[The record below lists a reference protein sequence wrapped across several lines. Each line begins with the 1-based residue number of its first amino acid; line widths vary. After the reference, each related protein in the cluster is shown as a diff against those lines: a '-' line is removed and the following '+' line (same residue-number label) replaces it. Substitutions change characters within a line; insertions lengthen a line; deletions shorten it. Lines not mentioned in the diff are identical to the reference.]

1 MYFHRVLYC
10 FIKKSTN
17 NVQANQKKPYLNAIN
32 KNRPVK
38 YPVLATFYFYIDLS
52 RSRSSYCYSK
62 YALNTKVSSMIL
74 SINRKIL
81 KALGIG
87 GSIGLTLI
95 VHLLL
100 IATMLTSQP
109 IVLQIFVLIVAVFI
123 AVMTL
128 FIFRQ
133 DQAALNSILDSI
145 DTVNQEEL
153 IERIDGLIGDGQITL
168 FHLAS
173 KERRMSQDF
182 TDTVSEIAYS
192 AKELSSTSN
201 SLAHNTLQQSKAT
214 ASIAAAVTEISHS
227 IQDVAER
234 MKSTSDSANESNRQ
248 AKHGRTIIDQVRGHM
263 KEVAHCAEQ
272 THIQLNDL
280 DTQTKKVSSI
290 SGVIA
295 VIADQTNL
303 LALNAAIEAARAGE
317 YGRGFSVVADEVRS
331 LANRS
336 SESALEISSTIEEM
350 KKQMMAVKNS
360 MDNVM
365 THAELTLQGSDDA
378 QSALVEIANHTH
390 TVSDMVLTMTEA
402 SGQQNEAAR
411 DISERVEEVAQAAS
425 ENSVVAE
432 QSSSIAIYLYNL
444 CKPKDNKNA

>member
-1 MYFHRVLYC
+1 M
-10 FIKKSTN
+10 KG
-17 NVQANQKKPYLNAIN
+17 
-32 KNRPVK
+32 
-38 YPVLATFYFYIDLS
+38 
-52 RSRSSYCYSK
+52 
-62 YALNTKVSSMIL
+62 SSMIL
-74 SINRKIL
+74 LINRKIL

-87 GSIGLTLI
+87 GSIGLILMT
-95 VHLLL
+95 HLLL
-100 IATMLTSQP
+100 IAAILTTQA
-109 IVLQIFVLIVAVFI
+109 IALQICISVAAVFI
-123 AVMTL
+123 AVVTL
-128 FIFRQ
+128 FILRQ
-133 DQAALNSILDSI
+133 DQVALKSVLESI
-145 DTVNQEEL
+145 DTIDQEEL
-153 IERIDGLIGDGQITL
+153 TKKIEDLIGKGKITL
-168 FHLAS
+168 LQLAS
-173 KERRMSQDF
+173 KERRISQNF

-248 AKHGRTIIDQVRGHM
+248 AKQGRIIIDQVRDHM

-280 DTQTKKVSSI
+280 DTRTKKVSSI
-290 SGVIA
+290 SSVIRE
-295 VIADQTNL
+295 IADQTNL

-317 YGRGFSVVADEVRS
+317 HGRGFSVVADEVRS

-350 KKQMMAVKNS
+350 KKQMMTVKTS
-360 MDNVM
+360 MDDVIS
-365 THAELTLQGSDDA
+365 HAELTLQGSEDA
-378 QSALVEIANHTH
+378 QTALVEIADHTQ

-402 SGQQNEAAR
+402 SVQQNAAAR
-411 DISERVEEVAQAAS
+411 DISQRVEEVALAS
-425 ENSVVAE
+425 TENSGVAE

-444 CKPKDNKNA
+444 CKPKDNNNA

>member
-1 MYFHRVLYC
+1 
-10 FIKKSTN
+10 
-17 NVQANQKKPYLNAIN
+17 
-32 KNRPVK
+32 
-38 YPVLATFYFYIDLS
+38 
-52 RSRSSYCYSK
+52 
-62 YALNTKVSSMIL
+62 MIL
-74 SINRKIL
+74 LINRKIL

-87 GSIGLTLI
+87 GSIGLILMA
-95 VHLLL
+95 HLLL
-100 IATMLTSQP
+100 IVAILTTQA
-109 IVLQIFVLIVAVFI
+109 IALQICISVAAVFI
-123 AVMTL
+123 AVVTL
-128 FIFRQ
+128 FILRQ
-133 DQAALNSILDSI
+133 DQVALKSVLESI
-145 DTVNQEEL
+145 DTIDQEEL
-153 IERIDGLIGDGQITL
+153 IEKIEGLVGKGKITL

-201 SLAHNTLQQSKAT
+201 SLAHNTFQQSEAT

-248 AKHGRTIIDQVRGHM
+248 AKQGRIIINQVRDHM
-263 KEVAHCAEQ
+263 KEVSHCAEQ

-280 DTQTKKVSSI
+280 DSRTKTVSSI
-290 SGVIA
+290 SSVIRE
-295 VIADQTNL
+295 IADQTNL

-317 YGRGFSVVADEVRS
+317 HGKGFSVVADEVRS

-350 KKQMMAVKNS
+350 KKQMMAVKTS
-360 MDNVM
+360 MDDVIS
-365 THAELTLQGSDDA
+365 HAELTLQGSDDA
-378 QSALVEIANHTH
+378 QFALVEIANHTQ

-402 SGQQNEAAR
+402 SVQQNEAAR
-411 DISERVEEVAQAAS
+411 DISQRVEEVAFAAT
-425 ENSVVAE
+425 ENSRVAE

-444 CKPKDNKNA
+444 CKPKDNNNA

>member
-1 MYFHRVLYC
+1 
-10 FIKKSTN
+10 
-17 NVQANQKKPYLNAIN
+17 
-32 KNRPVK
+32 
-38 YPVLATFYFYIDLS
+38 
-52 RSRSSYCYSK
+52 
-62 YALNTKVSSMIL
+62 MIL
-74 SINRKIL
+74 LINRKIL

-87 GSIGLTLI
+87 GSIGLIIMT
-95 VHLLL
+95 HLLL
-100 IATMLTSQP
+100 IAVILTTQA
-109 IVLQIFVLIVAVFI
+109 IVLQICISVAAVFI
-123 AVMTL
+123 AVVTL
-128 FIFRQ
+128 FILRQ
-133 DQAALNSILDSI
+133 DQVALKSVLESI
-145 DTVNQEEL
+145 DTIDQEEL
-153 IERIDGLIGDGQITL
+153 TKRIEDLVGKGKITL
-168 FHLAS
+168 LHLAS

-201 SLAHNTLQQSKAT
+201 SLAHNTLQQSEAT

-248 AKHGRTIIDQVRGHM
+248 AKQGRIIIDQVRDHM
-263 KEVAHCAEQ
+263 KEVALCAEQ

-280 DTQTKKVSSI
+280 DTRTKTVSSI
-290 SGVIA
+290 SSVIRE
-295 VIADQTNL
+295 IADQTNL

-317 YGRGFSVVADEVRS
+317 HGRGFSVVADEVRS

-350 KKQMMAVKNS
+350 KKQMMAVKTS
-360 MDNVM
+360 MDHVIS
-365 THAELTLQGSDDA
+365 HAELTLQGSDDA
-378 QSALVEIANHTH
+378 QSALVEIANHTQ

-402 SGQQNEAAR
+402 SVQQNEAAR
-411 DISERVEEVAQAAS
+411 DISQRVEEVAFAAT
-425 ENSVVAE
+425 ENSGVAE

>member
-1 MYFHRVLYC
+1 
-10 FIKKSTN
+10 
-17 NVQANQKKPYLNAIN
+17 
-32 KNRPVK
+32 
-38 YPVLATFYFYIDLS
+38 
-52 RSRSSYCYSK
+52 
-62 YALNTKVSSMIL
+62 
-74 SINRKIL
+74 
-81 KALGIG
+81 
-87 GSIGLTLI
+87 
-95 VHLLL
+95 L
-100 IATMLTSQP
+100 IAAILTTQA
-109 IVLQIFVLIVAVFI
+109 IALQICISVAAVFI
-123 AVMTL
+123 AVVTL
-128 FIFRQ
+128 FILRQ
-133 DQAALNSILDSI
+133 DQVALKSVLESI
-145 DTVNQEEL
+145 DAIDQEEL
-153 IERIDGLIGDGQITL
+153 TERIEGLIGKGKITL
-168 FHLAS
+168 LQLAS

-201 SLAHNTLQQSKAT
+201 SLAHNTLQQSQAT

-248 AKHGRTIIDQVRGHM
+248 AKQGRIIINQVRDHM

-280 DTQTKKVSSI
+280 DTRTKKVSSI
-290 SGVIA
+290 SSVIRE
-295 VIADQTNL
+295 IADQTNL

-317 YGRGFSVVADEVRS
+317 HGRGFSVVADEVRS

-350 KKQMMAVKNS
+350 KKQMMAVKTS
-360 MDNVM
+360 MDDVIS
-365 THAELTLQGSDDA
+365 HAELTLQGSDDA
-378 QSALVEIANHTH
+378 QSALVEIANHTQ

-402 SGQQNEAAR
+402 SVQQNEAAR
-411 DISERVEEVAQAAS
+411 DISQRVEEVALAAT
-425 ENSVVAE
+425 ENSGVAE